1 MTGSR
6 DINIANEGRA
16 PVVYPRVLACG
27 DSALVIELSDQIDE
41 AVNRRVVA
49 LADDLAQASIDGLV
63 ETVPTYRSLLVVYD
77 PLRVR
82 GRALGAALLERLSAI
97 ELGNEAVRRVVVPVV
112 YGGEVGLDLVALAD
126 MKEMSAQEL
135 VTAHAAAAYQ
145 VYMIGFAPGFAYLG
159 GLPEAL
165 HTPRLAV
172 PRQRIEASAI
182 GIGGKQASINSVPG
196 PSGWRFL
203 GRTPLKLFDPARA
216 EPFLL
221 RAGDHVRFR
230 PVEPEEAAELDAAV
244 AAGTYSVECEVP

>member
-1 MTGSR
+1 MIGNRHIT
-6 DINIANEGRA
+6 IAEIGCA
-16 PVVYPRVLACG
+16 PAVYPRILACG
-27 DSALVIELSDQIDE
+27 DSAVVIELSDQIDE

-49 LADDLAQASIDGLV
+49 LADDLARSKIDGVV

-77 PLRVR
+77 PLCVR
-82 GRALGAALLERLSAI
+82 GRALGAKLLERLATI
-97 ELGNEAVRRVVVPVV
+97 ELGSEKARRVVVPVV
-112 YGGEVGLDLVALAD
+112 YGGDAGLDLAALAD
-126 MKEMSAQEL
+126 MKQMTPKEL
-135 VTAHAAAAYQ
+135 VAMHAAAAYR

-203 GRTPLKLFDPARA
+203 GRTPLKLFDPART

-221 RAGDHVRFR
+221 RAGDSVRFR
-230 PVEPEEAAELDAAV
+230 AIETEEAAELDASV
-244 AAGTYSVECEVP
+244 AAGTYAVECEAP